1 MERFEEQRTA
11 QAPIA
16 CCWEVLT
23 DPTRAPEWVP
33 FVSDASVQGPPGVGR
48 QLTVTGSLL
57 GISMDTSQTVDT
69 WEAPHRYGW
78 CADEPFPTRLR
89 VRLAEIDETT
99 TDIRAAIE
107 AEPGR
112 FVSVGARLA
121 NRTIRRQFA
130 RSADRL
136 VALAEELA

>member
-1 MERFEEQRTA
+1 
-11 QAPIA
+11 
-16 CCWEVLT
+16 LT
-23 DPTRAPEWVP
+23 DPERAPEWVP
-33 FVSDASVQGPPGVGR
+33 FVSAANAEGPPGVGR

-69 WEAPHRYGW
+69 WQEPHRYGW

-89 VRLAEIDETT
+89 VRLDEVDATT
-99 TDIRAAIE
+99 TDITAAIE

-112 FVSVGARLA
+112 FVSVGSRLA
-121 NRTIRRQFA
+121 NRTIRKQFG

-136 VALAEELA
+136 VTLAEDLA

>member
-1 MERFEEQRTA
+1 MERFEEERTA
-11 QAPIA
+11 RAPIT

-23 DPTRAPEWVP
+23 DPDRAPEWVP
-33 FVSDASVQGPPGVGR
+33 FVSDASAAGPPGLGR
-48 QLTVTGSLL
+48 ELTVTGSLL

-78 CADEPFPTRLR
+78 CTDEPFPTRLR
-89 VRLAEIDETT
+89 VRLAEIDPSTT
-99 TDIRAAIE
+99 AITAAIE

-112 FVSVGARLA
+112 FVAIGSRLA
-121 NRTIRRQFA
+121 NRTIRKQFA

-136 VALAEELA
+136 VALAEDLA